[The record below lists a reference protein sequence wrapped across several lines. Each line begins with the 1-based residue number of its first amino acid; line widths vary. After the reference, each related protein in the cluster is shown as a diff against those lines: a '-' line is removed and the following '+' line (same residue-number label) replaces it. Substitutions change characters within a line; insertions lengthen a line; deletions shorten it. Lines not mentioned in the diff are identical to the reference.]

1 MLLNHPIKDL
11 DDMPEMVK
19 DSQKK
24 NIFDNKKNIN
34 R

>member
-24 NIFDNKKNIN
+24 EILMII
-34 R
+34 RRT